1 MVCSC
6 FFARVSLTGETFNGL
21 KIGGQKQKDSI
32 TTIARCRR
40 LKYTDCPESLFAKT
54 WAKDLQQS
62 QKDMQMGSKT
72 AASEQIEQKKKVRI
86 RFCSMSRLN
95 DVRESKG
102 AACNS
107 CSRSRSSSSSND
119 RDGQLSQAWCI
130 IAKDEDKR
138 NDQLEKV

>member
-1 MVCSC
+1 
-6 FFARVSLTGETFNGL
+6 
-21 KIGGQKQKDSI
+21 
-32 TTIARCRR
+32 
-40 LKYTDCPESLFAKT
+40 
-54 WAKDLQQS
+54 
-62 QKDMQMGSKT
+62 MGKT

-107 CSRSRSSSSSND
+107 RSRSSSSSSSSND

-130 IAKDEDKR
+130 IAKDEDTR

>member
-1 MVCSC
+1 
-6 FFARVSLTGETFNGL
+6 
-21 KIGGQKQKDSI
+21 
-32 TTIARCRR
+32 
-40 LKYTDCPESLFAKT
+40 
-54 WAKDLQQS
+54 
-62 QKDMQMGSKT
+62 MGSKT

-107 CSRSRSSSSSND
+107 CSRSSSSSSND

-138 NDQLEKV
+138 NGQLEKV